1 MRWYKKK
8 IRINL
13 LHVSAV
19 VSDWIMTTAFV
30 NQPMAWNHE
39 RTKYVSNEC
48 LSFKALW
55 KMLILDDT
63 IDNKATT
70 KRKNVSDFIPK

>member
-1 MRWYKKK
+1 
-8 IRINL
+8 
-13 LHVSAV
+13 
-19 VSDWIMTTAFV
+19 MTTEFI

-39 RTKYVSNEC
+39 RMKYTSNEC

-63 IDNKATT
+63 IDSKATT
-70 KRKNVSDFIPK
+70 KRKNVSGL